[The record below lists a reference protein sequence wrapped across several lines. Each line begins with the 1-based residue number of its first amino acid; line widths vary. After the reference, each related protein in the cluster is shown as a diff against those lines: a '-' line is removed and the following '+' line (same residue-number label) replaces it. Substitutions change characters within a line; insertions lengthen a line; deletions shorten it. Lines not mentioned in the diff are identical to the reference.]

1 LTNKFFWFI
10 TISSALA
17 CLDIFPN
24 INRITNVKCPVMI
37 IHGVLDEE
45 VHISHGRA
53 LHDAV
58 PENQKRNPWWVSD
71 RGHND
76 ITEGRVKLIEYI
88 QRLKGFF
95 ESLDRS

>member
-1 LTNKFFWFI
+1 MHIYSYLI
-10 TISSALA
+10 LYHHRALA

-24 INRITNVKCPVMI
+24 INRIQNVRCPVMI
-37 IHGVLDEE
+37 IHGLLDEE
-45 VHISHGRA
+45 VHISHGKA

-58 PENQKRNPWWVSD
+58 PDDLKRNPLWVRD

-76 ITEGRVKLIEYI
+76 ITEGRSKLIEYI
-88 QRLKGFF
+88 QRLKTFL